1 MTTTAATDADEPG
14 NSTTA
19 TTAGVAGTSGVH
31 PRFAEA
37 LDAPGPD
44 APGPGDPLPCIRRL
58 PDAVRAAAGTPH
70 TVFPTASGE
79 LVGRAGATVVD
90 VRERTA

>member
-19 TTAGVAGTSGVH
+19 GVAGTSGVH
-31 PRFAEA
+31 PRSAGA
-37 LDAPGPD
+37 LD
-44 APGPGDPLPCIRRL
+44 APGPGDPHPRIRRF
-58 PDAVRAAAGTPH
+58 PDVARAAAGTPH
-70 TVFPTASGE
+70 TVFPTAPGE
-79 LVGRAGATVVD
+79 LVGHAGAAVVD